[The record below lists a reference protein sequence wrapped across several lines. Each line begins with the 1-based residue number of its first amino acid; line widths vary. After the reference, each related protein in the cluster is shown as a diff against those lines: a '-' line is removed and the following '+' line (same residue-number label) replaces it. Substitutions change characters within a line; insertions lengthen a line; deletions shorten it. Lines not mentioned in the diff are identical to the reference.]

1 MDFVIL
7 HSIGVI
13 RPAQLRPFR
22 WTTFTWFF
30 SGLTPS
36 WISFSTTVLSTSEI
50 PMILTGN
57 RKLWNCSEHTF
68 YDVQF
73 NSWPIIE
80 FNASIR
86 LTDDTRT
93 LGLVV
98 CRYLNPRVHID
109 VIKVINHVIALGSLR
124 FMSGFNGAFPLGKFW
139 SLVWSQVFNAFLAG
153 EQLWCWSALW
163 MAWRLLPIHL
173 WLRSRL
179 VLQRSSADRPSCHTL
194 ANQISQKPVS

>member
-1 MDFVIL
+1 MIL

-13 RPAQLRPFR
+13 RPTQLRPFR
-22 WTTFTWFF
+22 MVTFSWFV

-36 WISFSTTVLSTSEI
+36 WISFSTTALSTSEI

-57 RKLWNCSEHTF
+57 RKLWNCSEHTC

-73 NSWPIIE
+73 NSWQMIKFIPC
-80 FNASIR
+80 FNQANGWHKNSR
-86 LTDDTRT
+86 P
-93 LGLVV
+93 GCVQ
-98 CRYLNPRVHID
+98 VHKSQGVF
-109 VIKVINHVIALGSLR
+109 VIKVFNHAFALGSLR

-163 MAWRLLPIHL
+163 MAWRPLPIHL

-179 VLQRSSADRPSCHTL
+179 VL
-194 ANQISQKPVS
+194 